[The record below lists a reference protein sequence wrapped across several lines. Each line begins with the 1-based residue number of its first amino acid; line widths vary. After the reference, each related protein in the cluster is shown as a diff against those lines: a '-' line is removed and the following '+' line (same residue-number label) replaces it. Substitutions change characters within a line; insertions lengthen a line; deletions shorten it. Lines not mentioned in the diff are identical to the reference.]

1 MKKSIL
7 FAASIAMLASCANEE
22 IVDKGN
28 SLDTNVPI
36 ILSTNRQNIT
46 RGTSN
51 LEDNLHYNF
60 GVWAQKIKSGSAAQT
75 VMENYLVGWS
85 NGTSKGYDK
94 TNATTYETSA
104 GSTTDHTSPW
114 FYENLGNKQ
123 YTYATT
129 GTGLYTKDDAA
140 YMSANEYQYL
150 RYWDLAYTYTN
161 FYCYSPYQSSGVTT
175 TMNND
180 GTATMTLAN
189 NIIRDGY
196 DKPLNSSY
204 AKTAE
209 HPAYDRSLAE
219 FMVGGLQATNAD
231 LQDVVIPFKHLGAQ
245 LFIRFYEDVPGYKVE
260 IVDLKEDAGTFATSI
275 TNEDLKN
282 GIQATPAIKTAGT
295 GGAADTYA
303 LGSYYT
309 TSGATVSFSASA
321 EPTPTAVYTGSVN
334 ATTVSTNLM
343 FHAPS
348 ITPADYSTA
357 KVPDGFGSVENKNWT
372 KIDNTQSATKTH
384 YVIPEVAATT
394 AQQNYAWSPTIYYPV
409 AQPTSSTTGFTFHVT
424 YRIIADDNKE
434 VTTVHNATV
443 FVPASV
449 VNSGGAT
456 EYITAWQANTRYI
469 YTFKI
474 TKNSTGSTDPTPTG
488 GYDPTDPTPST
499 KKSLFPIVFD
509 GATIVDYTTE
519 ESKHEISPEGT
530 TTYQ

>member
-46 RGTSN
+46 RAAGTSN
-51 LEDNLHYNF
+51 LEENLHYNF

-75 VMENYLVGWS
+75 VMENYLVGYT
-85 NGTSKGYDK
+85 NQVDKGYYL
-94 TNATTYETSA
+94 NGATTWGGGDTQNDH
-104 GSTTDHTSPW
+104 TDHLSPW
-114 FYENLGNKQ
+114 FYENLGKAQ
-123 YTYATT
+123 YLYDVTT
-129 GTGLYTKDDAA
+129 SGLYTKDDLA
-140 YMSANEYQYL
+140 YMSANDYQYL
-150 RYWDLAYTYTN
+150 RYWDLAYTNTN
-161 FYCYSPYQSSGVTT
+161 FYCYSPYQKTTDATNNVKGVGIV
-175 TMNND
+175 MNND
-180 GTATMTLAN
+180 GTATMTFAN

-196 DKPLNSSY
+196 DHPLNSAY
-204 AKTAE
+204 GKTSD

-219 FMVGGLQATNAD
+219 FMVGGYQATNSA
-231 LQDVVIPFKHLGAQ
+231 LSDVVIPFTHLGAQ

-260 IVDLKEDAGTFATSI
+260 IVDLDADEGNMGSATGDVI
-275 TNEDLKN
+275 K
-282 GIQATPAIKTAGT
+282 GIQATPAKPGS
-295 GGAADTYA
+295 TYT

-309 TSGATVSFSASA
+309 TSGATVGFSEDAK
-321 EPTPTAVYTGSVN
+321 PTTPSAVYTD
-334 ATTVSTNLM
+334 ATKVSTNLM

-348 ITPADYSTA
+348 ITAADYSTA
-357 KVPDGFGSVENKNWT
+357 KVPVGFGSEENKNWK
-372 KIDNTQSATKTH
+372 KIVNTQSATTTH
-384 YVIPEVAATT
+384 YVIPEYAGSGT
-394 AQQNYAWSPTIYYPV
+394 QSDFAWSPTIYYPV

-443 FVPASV
+443 FVPASQTT
-449 VNSGGAT
+449 GGTT

-488 GYDPTDPTPST
+488 GYNPTDPTPST

-519 ESKHEISPEGT
+519 ESKHEISPET
-530 TTYQ
+530 TTF

>member
-60 GVWAQKIKSGSAAQT
+60 GVWAQKVKSGATAQT
-75 VMENYLVGWS
+75 IMENYLVGWS

-94 TNATTYETSA
+94 TNATTYATAAGTTS
-104 GSTTDHTSPW
+104 DHTSPW
-114 FYENLGNKQ
+114 FYEGLGTNE
-123 YTYATT
+123 YNYE
-129 GTGLYTKDDAA
+129 GTDGFYKKTDNA
-140 YMSANEYQYL
+140 YMSAHQNQYL
-150 RYWDLAYTYTN
+150 RYWDLAYTNTY
-161 FYCYSPYQSSGVTT
+161 FYCYAPYQKTGVET
-175 TMNND
+175 TMATD
-180 GTATMTLAN
+180 GSATMKLAAN
-189 NIIRDGY
+189 VIRDGY
-196 DKPLNSSY
+196 DYPVNSNYS
-204 AKTAE
+204 TF
-209 HPAYDRSLAE
+209 DRSLAE
-219 FMVGGLQATNAD
+219 FMVGGYKATNSALAD
-231 LQDVVIPFKHLGAQ
+231 VTIPFKHLGAQ
-245 LFIRFYEDVPGYKVE
+245 VFIRFYEDVPGYKVE
-260 IVDLKEDAGTFATSI
+260 IVDLSADNGNFGNASTE
-275 TNEDLKN
+275 LKT
-282 GIQATPAIKTAGT
+282 GIQATPATVGSPSYTKGT
-295 GGAADTYA
+295 
-303 LGSYYT
+303 YYT
-309 TSGATVSFSASA
+309 SSGATVNFADGVPSFEFAY
-321 EPTPTAVYTGSVN
+321 PTDATATVM
-334 ATTVSTNLM
+334 AKTTQDNLM
-343 FHAPS
+343 FHAP
-348 ITPADYSTA
+348 TTDATKYSTA

-372 KIDNTQSATKTH
+372 KIDNTQSATTTH

-409 AQPTSSTTGFTFHVT
+409 AQPTNSATGFTFHVT

-443 FVPASV
+443 FVPASQTT
-449 VNSGGAT
+449 GGTT

-474 TKNSTGSTDPTPTG
+474 TKNSTGSTDPTPTVA
-488 GYDPTDPTPST
+488 YDPTDPTPST

-509 GATIVDYTTE
+509 GATIVDYT
-519 ESKHEISPEGT
+519 ESTSEHIISPET